1 MREKT
6 PGLGDTGGFEIRTT
20 GHMDDRW
27 SEWFEGLTL
36 VREADGT
43 TLIRCPSL
51 DQAAL
56 HGLLAKVRDLG
67 LPLISVNPTPT
78 PVDHTPRSNER

>member
-1 MREKT
+1 MRDKT

-27 SEWFEGLTL
+27 SEWFEGLTF